1 METWEG
7 AGVRCDLRYTMI
19 QQNTNK
25 KQAFVTS
32 IGFPACF
39 WSHTMGHLYFMLI
52 SNDTKNIQQNQSQTP
67 FGITQA
73 CYLIAVLLDYTV
85 VHNCTLYSSVVRM
98 VK

>member
-7 AGVRCDLRYTMI
+7 AGVRCDLSYTMI

-32 IGFPACF
+32 SGFPACF

-52 SNDTKNIQQNQSQTP
+52 SNDTKNIQYVFYHPRIDVDKGNQ
-67 FGITQA
+67 
-73 CYLIAVLLDYTV
+73 C
-85 VHNCTLYSSVVRM
+85 
-98 VK
+98 